1 MKKLFFASA
10 LVAGMGMLASC
21 SNDDVVA
28 VNGGA
33 PGIAD
38 NGLVP
43 VELGISGPSVS
54 VQKRGIGTVGDIE
67 GEDGN
72 KWNGETLNLLMME
85 RSVRNFAG
93 DADSIQWG
101 FSQWTYTPD
110 GGTSPDDDV
119 TVTNFANVAVKTPTG
134 VASGALTWETETT
147 PKYYPNSGTHD
158 FFAYHIDDA
167 DTIYTNTAADIDGTP
182 NADFMVRDSI
192 VTPDAKPSIKYV
204 WFKID
209 GSQDL
214 MVGLAENMKGEP
226 DAQTNAGFSAQTA
239 RAGVKPNINMQ
250 HLLTRFTFTVQG
262 ADDSAQGIKVEKI
275 TVKSKTT
282 GKMIVAYDLGQGKQA
297 PENLISFELPWNDT
311 DNTDGSKEEEPVELV
326 LQDRTSGANTT
337 VGPLTPIDI
346 AGVDED
352 GDKTGYVFTPQ
363 PIGHALMVAPGEAEY
378 EMSITLKQEFDVTN
392 PGYGEG
398 QANPDPIG
406 STTLTRNIV
415 IPSAVVAPDTPT
427 EDTVAQPGSSYAV
440 NVKVYGMAKIEV
452 DATLQGWKDGGDIE
466 IDTNAPAGGAEED
479 PEP

>member
-10 LVAGMGMLASC
+10 LVAGLGMLASC

-33 PGIAD
+33 PGIAE

-54 VQKRGIGTVGDIE
+54 VQKRGIGTVGDIT
-67 GEDGN
+67 GEAGN
-72 KWNGETLNLLMME
+72 VWKGESLNLLMLQ
-85 RSVRNFAG
+85 RSEAESAPDAG
-93 DADSIQWG
+93 DAVTWD
-101 FSQWTYTPD
+101 FSQWSYTPD
-110 GGTSPDDDV
+110 GGGPEV
-119 TVTNFANVAVKTPTG
+119 TVVNFANVAVTTPTD
-134 VASGALTWETETT
+134 AAAGALSWASETT
-147 PKYYPNSGTHD
+147 PKYYPNEGTHD

-167 DTIYTNTAADIDGTP
+167 ATIYKNAAADTDGTP
-182 NADFMVRDSI
+182 NADFMVRDST
-192 VTPDAKPSIKYV
+192 VAPDASPSIKYV

-214 MVGLAENMKGEP
+214 MAGLAENMEGEP

-250 HLLTRFTFTVQG
+250 HLLTRFTFTVLG
-262 ADDSAQGIKVEKI
+262 ADDSAQGIEVEKI

-297 PENLISFELPWNDT
+297 PENLISFELPVDAVSNP
-311 DNTDGSKEEEPVELV
+311 DGTTAEEPVALELK
-326 LQDRTSGANTT
+326 DRAAANTA
-337 VGPLTPIDI
+337 VAPLTPEVI

-363 PIGHALMVAPGEAEY
+363 PIGHALMVAPGESEY
-378 EMSITLKQEFDVTN
+378 EMSITLKQTYVVDN
-392 PGYGEG
+392 DQY
-398 QANPDPIG
+398 PDPNPHPVG
-406 STTLTRNIV
+406 STTLTHNIV

>member
-1 MKKLFFASA
+1 MKKLFFATA

-33 PGIAD
+33 PGIAE

-54 VQKRGIGTVGDIE
+54 VQKRGIGTVGDIT
-67 GEDGN
+67 GEVGN
-72 KWNGETLNLLMME
+72 VWKGESLNLLMLQ
-85 RSVRNFAG
+85 RSEAESAPDAG
-93 DADSIQWG
+93 DAVTWD
-101 FSQWTYTPD
+101 FSQWSYTPD
-110 GGTSPDDDV
+110 GGGPEV
-119 TVTNFANVAVKTPTG
+119 TVVNFANVAVKTPTD

-158 FFAYHIDDA
+158 FFAYHYDGA
-167 DTIYTNTAADIDGTP
+167 YWNGYTNTTDPEDDAY
-182 NADFMVRDSI
+182 VLQDSI
-192 VTPDAKPSIKYV
+192 VTPDLVPSIKYV
-204 WFKID
+204 WFEID
-209 GSQDL
+209 GSEDL
-214 MVGLAENMKGEP
+214 MVGLAENMQGEEP
-226 DAQTNAGFSAQTA
+226 DAQTNVGFSAQTA

-262 ADDSAQGIKVEKI
+262 ADDSAQDIVVEKI

-297 PENLISFELPWNDT
+297 PENLISFELPLNNT
-311 DNTDGSKEEEPVELV
+311 DNTDGSKEEEPVALELK
-326 LQDRTSGANTT
+326 DRTGGANTT
-337 VGPLTPIDI
+337 VGDLTPIVI

-363 PIGHALMVAPGEAEY
+363 SIGHALMVAPGEAEY
-378 EMSITLKQEFDVTN
+378 EMSITLKQLFDVTN
-392 PGYGEG
+392 PDYGP
-398 QANPDPIG
+398 AADPSDGTDDPVG

-415 IPSAVVAPDTPT
+415 IPNAEVAPDTPT

-440 NVKVYGMAKIEV
+440 NVKVYGMKKIEV

-466 IDTNAPAGGAEED
+466 VDTNVQ
-479 PEP
+479 

>member
-1 MKKLFFASA
+1 MKKLFFATA

-33 PGIAD
+33 PGIAE

-43 VELGISGPSVS
+43 VELGINGPSVS
-54 VQKRGIGTVGDIE
+54 VQKRGIGTVGDID

-72 KWNGETLNLLMME
+72 VWNGETLNLLMME

-101 FSQWTYTPD
+101 FSQWSYLPD
-110 GGTSPDDDV
+110 GQADEQQNYV
-119 TVTNFANVAVKTPTG
+119 TVVNFANVAVKAPTS
-134 VASGALTWETETT
+134 VASGVLTWETETT

-167 DTIYTNTAADIDGTP
+167 ATIYTNTAADNAGTP
-182 NADFMVRDSI
+182 NEDFMVRDSV
-192 VTPDAKPSIKYV
+192 VTPDANPSIKYV

-214 MVGLAENMKGEP
+214 MAGLAENMQGEP

-239 RAGVKPNINMQ
+239 RDPEIGKPNINMQ
-250 HLLTRFTFTVQG
+250 HLLTRFTFTVVG
-262 ADDSAQGIKVEKI
+262 ADDTAEGLTVEKI

-282 GKMIVAYDLGQGKQA
+282 GKMIVAYDLGQGKTA
-297 PENLISFELPWNDT
+297 PENLISFELPWNDD
-311 DNTDGSKEEEPVELV
+311 DNTDGSKVEEPVELV
-326 LQDRTSGANTT
+326 LKSRAAANTE
-337 VGPLTPIDI
+337 VSDDENPASVVI

-352 GDKTGYVFTPQ
+352 SDQMGYVFTPQ

-378 EMSITLKQEFDVTN
+378 EMSITLKQLFDVTN
-392 PGYGEG
+392 PDYGPA
-398 QANPDPIG
+398 QDPSDGTDDPVG

-415 IPSAVVAPDTPT
+415 IPNAEVAPDTPT

-466 IDTNAPAGGAEED
+466 VDTNVQ
-479 PEP
+479 

>member
-10 LVAGMGMLASC
+10 LVAGLGMLASC

-33 PGIAD
+33 PGVAD

-67 GEDGN
+67 GKDGN

-101 FSQWTYTPD
+101 FSQWSYTPD
-110 GGTSPDDDV
+110 GGGPEE
-119 TVTNFANVAVKTPTG
+119 TVVNFANVAVKAPDG
-134 VASGALTWETETT
+134 VASGALTWETEPT

-158 FFAYHIDDA
+158 FFAYHYDGAYWEGYI
-167 DTIYTNTAADIDGTP
+167 NTTDPEDKAY
-182 NADFMVRDSI
+182 VLQDSTVI
-192 VTPDAKPSIKYV
+192 PDANPSIKYV
-204 WFKID
+204 WFEID

-226 DAQTNAGFSAQTA
+226 DAQTNVGFSAQTA
-239 RAGVKPNINMQ
+239 RDGVTPTPNINMQ

-262 ADDSAQGIKVEKI
+262 ADDTAEGITVEKI

-326 LQDRTSGANTT
+326 LQDRTGGANTT

-352 GDKTGYVFTPQ
+352 GDKAGYVFTPQ

-378 EMSITLKQEFDVTN
+378 EMSITLKQTYVVDN
-392 PGYGEG
+392 G
-398 QANPDPIG
+398 QYPDPKPYPVG

-415 IPSAVVAPDTPT
+415 IPNAEVAPETPT

-466 IDTNAPAGGAEED
+466 VDTNVQ
-479 PEP
+479 

>member
-1 MKKLFFASA
+1 MKKLFFATA

-33 PGIAD
+33 PGIAE

-54 VQKRGIGTVGDIE
+54 VQKRGIGTVGDID
-67 GEDGN
+67 GEAGN
-72 KWNGETLNLLMME
+72 VWNGEMLNLLMME

-110 GGTSPDDDV
+110 GKTSPDDDV

-158 FFAYHIDDA
+158 FFAYHYDGAYWKD
-167 DTIYTNTAADIDGTP
+167 YTNTTDPEDKAY
-182 NADFMVRDSI
+182 VLKDSI
-192 VTPDAKPSIKYV
+192 VIPDANPSIKYV
-204 WFKID
+204 WFKIN

-214 MVGLAENMKGEP
+214 MAGLAQNMVGEEP

-262 ADDSAQGIKVEKI
+262 ADDSAQDIEVEKI

-297 PENLISFELPWNDT
+297 PENLISFELPVDAVSNP
-311 DNTDGSKEEEPVELV
+311 DGTTAEEPVALELK
-326 LQDRTSGANTT
+326 DRTGGANTT
-337 VGPLTPIDI
+337 VGDLTPIVI

-363 PIGHALMVAPGEAEY
+363 PIGHALMVAPGESEY

-392 PGYGEG
+392 PDYGP
-398 QANPDPIG
+398 ADDPSDGTDDPVG

-440 NVKVYGMAKIEV
+440 NVKVYGMKKIEV

-466 IDTNAPAGGAEED
+466 VDTNVQ
-479 PEP
+479 

>member
-1 MKKLFFASA
+1 MKKLFFATA

-33 PGIAD
+33 PGIAE

-101 FSQWTYTPD
+101 FSKWTYTPD
-110 GGTSPDDDV
+110 GKTSPDDDV

-158 FFAYHIDDA
+158 FFAYHIDG
-167 DTIYTNTAADIDGTP
+167 AATYYDGVSE
-182 NADFMVRDSI
+182 MVRDSI
-192 VTPDAKPSIKYV
+192 VTPDANPSIKYV

-214 MVGLAENMKGEP
+214 MAGLAQNMVGEEP
-226 DAQTNAGFSAQTA
+226 DAQTNVGFSAQTA

-262 ADDSAQGIKVEKI
+262 ADDTAEGITVEKI

-297 PENLISFELPWNDT
+297 PENLISFELPLNNT

-326 LQDRTSGANTT
+326 LQERAAANTT
-337 VGPLTPIDI
+337 VSELTPEVI

-392 PGYGEG
+392 PDYGP
-398 QANPDPIG
+398 AADPSDGTDDPVG

-466 IDTNAPAGGAEED
+466 VDTNVQ
-479 PEP
+479 

>member
-1 MKKLFFASA
+1 MKKLFFATA

-33 PGIAD
+33 PGIAE

-54 VQKRGIGTVGDIE
+54 VQKRGIGTVGDID
-67 GEDGN
+67 GEAGN
-72 KWNGETLNLLMME
+72 VWNGETLNLLMME

-101 FSQWTYTPD
+101 FSKWSYLPD
-110 GGTSPDDDV
+110 GQADEQQNYV
-119 TVTNFANVAVKTPTG
+119 TVVNFANVAVETPNG
-134 VASGALTWETETT
+134 EASGALSWLTETT

-167 DTIYTNTAADIDGTP
+167 ATIYTNAAADNAGTP
-182 NADFMVRDSI
+182 NKDFMVRDSI
-192 VTPDAKPSIKYV
+192 VTPDANPSIKYV

-214 MVGLAENMKGEP
+214 MAGLAENMQGEP

-239 RAGVKPNINMQ
+239 RAGEKPNINMQ

-262 ADDSAQGIKVEKI
+262 ADDTAEGITVEKI

-297 PENLISFELPWNDT
+297 PENLISFELPVDAVSNP
-311 DNTDGSKEEEPVELV
+311 DGTTAEEPVALEL
-326 LQDRTSGANTT
+326 QERAAANTAVT
-337 VGPLTPIDI
+337 ALNPVVI
-346 AGVDED
+346 AGEDEN
-352 GDKTGYVFTPQ
+352 GDQADYVFTPQ
-363 PIGHALMVAPGEAEY
+363 SIGHALMVAPGEAEY
-378 EMSITLKQEFDVTN
+378 EMSITLKQTFDVTN
-392 PGYGEG
+392 PDYAEG
-398 QANPDPIG
+398 QTHEDPVG

-466 IDTNAPAGGAEED
+466 VDTNVQ
-479 PEP
+479 

>member
-1 MKKLFFASA
+1 MKKLFFATA

-33 PGIAD
+33 PGIAE

-54 VQKRGIGTVGDIE
+54 VQKRGIGTVGDIT
-67 GEDGN
+67 GEVGN
-72 KWNGETLNLLMME
+72 VWNEEKLNLLMME

-101 FSQWTYTPD
+101 FTQWSYLPD
-110 GGTSPDDDV
+110 GQADEPQNYT
-119 TVTNFANVAVKTPTG
+119 TVVNFANVAVETPDG
-134 VASGALTWETETT
+134 VASGALKWETETT

-167 DTIYTNTAADIDGTP
+167 ATIYKNTAADTDGTP

-192 VTPDAKPSIKYV
+192 VTPGANPSIKYV
-204 WFKID
+204 WFEID

-214 MVGLAENMKGEP
+214 MVGLAENMEGEQP
-226 DAQTNAGFSAQTA
+226 DAQTNVGFSAQTA

-262 ADDSAQGIKVEKI
+262 ADDSAQGIEVEKI

-326 LQDRTSGANTT
+326 LQDRTGGANTAVAPLAPAVT
-337 VGPLTPIDI
+337 VNGTD
-346 AGVDED
+346 ADSD
-352 GDKTGYVFTPQ
+352 GAGYVFTPQ
-363 PIGHALMVAPGEAEY
+363 PIGHALMVAPGESEY
-378 EMSITLKQEFDVTN
+378 EMSITLKQTFDVTN
-392 PGYGEG
+392 PDYGP
-398 QANPDPIG
+398 AADPSDGTDDPVG

-415 IPSAVVAPDTPT
+415 IPNAVVT
-427 EDTVAQPGSSYAV
+427 EGAADAVAQPGSSYAV

-466 IDTNAPAGGAEED
+466 VDTNVQ
-479 PEP
+479 

>member
-1 MKKLFFASA
+1 MKKLFFATA

-33 PGIAD
+33 PGIAE

-54 VQKRGIGTVGDIE
+54 VQKRGIGTVGDII
-67 GEDGN
+67 GEVGN
-72 KWNGETLNLLMME
+72 VWKGESLNLLMLQ
-85 RSVRNFAG
+85 RSEAESAPDAG
-93 DADSIQWG
+93 DAVTWD
-101 FSQWTYTPD
+101 FSQWSYTPD
-110 GGTSPDDDV
+110 GGGPEV
-119 TVTNFANVAVKTPTG
+119 TVVNFANVAVKTPTD

-167 DTIYTNTAADIDGTP
+167 DTIYTNTAADNDGTP

-214 MVGLAENMKGEP
+214 MAGLAENMQGEP

-239 RAGVKPNINMQ
+239 RDPEIGKPNINMQ

-262 ADDSAQGIKVEKI
+262 ADDSAQDIVVEKI

-297 PENLISFELPWNDT
+297 PENLISFELPLNNT
-311 DNTDGSKEEEPVELV
+311 DNTDGSKEEEPVALELK
-326 LQDRTSGANTT
+326 DRTGGANTT
-337 VGPLTPIDI
+337 VGDLTPIVI

-363 PIGHALMVAPGEAEY
+363 SIGHALMVAPGEAEY
-378 EMSITLKQEFDVTN
+378 EMSITLKQLFDVTN
-392 PGYGEG
+392 PDYGP
-398 QANPDPIG
+398 AADPSDGTDDPVG

-415 IPSAVVAPDTPT
+415 IPNAEVAPDTPT

-440 NVKVYGMAKIEV
+440 NVKVYGMKKIEV

-466 IDTNAPAGGAEED
+466 VDTNVQ
-479 PEP
+479 

>member
-10 LVAGMGMLASC
+10 LVAGLGMLASC

-54 VQKRGIGTVGDIE
+54 VQKRGIGTVGDID
-67 GEDGN
+67 GEAGN
-72 KWNGETLNLLMME
+72 VWNGETLNLLMME

-110 GGTSPDDDV
+110 GKTSPDDDV

-158 FFAYHIDDA
+158 FFAYHYDGAYWQD
-167 DTIYTNTAADIDGTP
+167 YTNTTDPEDDAY
-182 NADFMVRDSI
+182 VVKDSI
-192 VTPDAKPSIKYV
+192 VIPDANPSIKYV

-214 MVGLAENMKGEP
+214 MAGLAQNMQGEP
-226 DAQTNAGFSAQTA
+226 DAQTNVGFSAQTA

-262 ADDSAQGIKVEKI
+262 ADDTAEGITVEKI

-297 PENLISFELPWNDT
+297 PENLISFELPVDAVSNP
-311 DNTDGSKEEEPVELV
+311 DGTTAEEPVALE
-326 LQDRTSGANTT
+326 LQDRTGGANTAVAALAPVT
-337 VGPLTPIDI
+337 VTGTD
-346 AGVDED
+346 ADSD
-352 GDKTGYVFTPQ
+352 DAGYVFDKQ
-363 PIGHALMVAPGEAEY
+363 PIGHALMVAPGEESY
-378 EMSITLKQEFDVTN
+378 EMTVTLKQPFDVTN
-392 PGYGEG
+392 PDYTEDADDT
-398 QANPDPIG
+398 QDPIG
-406 STTLTRNIV
+406 STTLTRDIV
-415 IPSAVVAPDTPT
+415 IPNAVVGEGEADA
-427 EDTVAQPGSSYAV
+427 VAQPGSSYAV
-440 NVKVYGMAKIEV
+440 NVKVYGMKKIEV

-466 IDTNAPAGGAEED
+466 VDTNVQ
-479 PEP
+479 